1 MNADHSLQPSL
12 SQPDLPLINPTPSG
26 GDEGGLDLTQVLGA
40 IRRKLLLVAGVTTV
54 VASAAVLKALTDTP
68 VYEASFEILTKPVTL
83 ETQIIS
89 AANPNTLSNQEDVVA
104 VSADEAKLKIL
115 TSPRVIDSVVE
126 EIQANYSEDI
136 SSGEIVGGLSVK
148 PTSPDILQVGYQH
161 PDPEIVNIVLTT
173 VAQAYLD
180 FSLEER
186 QSDILRGIAF
196 LDEQLPQLRSRVDS
210 LQVQLESLRQSYNL
224 IDPEVQG
231 QQLTQQVGTFA
242 QEQLNIRVQLEE
254 ARLLYANLQQ
264 ELNQQ
269 GETAASSLLKQE
281 TRYQSLLD
289 QLLAIDTKLA
299 EESILFL
306 DGSPEIQ
313 YLQEQRQ
320 NLLPLLA
327 QEGERVERQVAS
339 NIRELESR
347 DQALGQAIGQLNQR
361 IKELSSVARR
371 YSDIQRELQ
380 IATDNL
386 NQFLSKREALRID
399 VAQRQTPWELLTQPG
414 KPRASAA
421 SVKRNLMLGTV
432 LGLLLGIGAA
442 LVVDR
447 LSSIIYTPKDLK
459 SISKLPLLG
468 IIPFNEYLEKYG
480 PAASVATRLRQ
491 AGYIFDITND
501 EDELQAQASTPFV
514 EAFRSLYASLRLL
527 NPDRPLR
534 SITTSSATPNAG
546 KTTVSIHLGQAAAA
560 MGQRVLLVDAD
571 LRRPSLHKQIGL
583 RNNKGLTDLISSSDL
598 EMEDVIQQVPLDE
611 NLYVVT
617 AGTLPPDPTKV
628 LSSQG
633 MQRFMREVETKF
645 DFVIYDMPPLLGFA
659 DAYLVGAHTNGF
671 LMIVGLGKVKRFVVE
686 QAVEELRVSGIP
698 VLGMVANGAQESS
711 ITTYSYYQYYN
722 QNGQVQ
728 PKNQE
733 AADNRNGL
741 ISSIK
746 DLSIVKS
753 LTKR

>member
-1 MNADHSLQPSL
+1 M
-12 SQPDLPLINPTPSG
+12 
-26 GDEGGLDLTQVLGA
+26 
-40 IRRKLLLVAGVTTV
+40 
-54 VASAAVLKALTDTP
+54 
-68 VYEASFEILTKPVTL
+68 
-83 ETQIIS
+83 
-89 AANPNTLSNQEDVVA
+89 
-104 VSADEAKLKIL
+104 
-115 TSPRVIDSVVE
+115 SPRVIDSVVTEIQDSFSE
-126 EIQANYSEDI
+126 EISYD
-136 SSGEIVGGLSVK
+136 EIVGGLSVK
-148 PTSPDILQVGYQH
+148 PTSPDILQVVYQH
-161 PDPEIVNIVLTT
+161 PDREVVNIVLTT

-196 LDEQLPQLRSRVDS
+196 VDEQLPQLRSRVDS
-210 LQVQLESLRQSYNL
+210 LQAELESLRQAYNL
-224 IDPEVQG
+224 IDPELQG
-231 QQLTQQVGTFA
+231 QQLSQQVSGFT

-254 ARLLYANLQQ
+254 AKLLYANLQQ

-289 QLLAIDTKLA
+289 QLLAIDTQLA

-320 NLLPLLA
+320 NLLPLLQ
-327 QEGERVERQVAS
+327 QEGNRVERQVAG
-339 NIRELESR
+339 NIRELQSR
-347 DQALGQAIGQLNQR
+347 DQALGQAIAQLNER
-361 IKELSSVARR
+361 IKQLSSVARR

-399 VAQRQTPWELLTQPG
+399 AAQRQTPWELLTQPG
-414 KPRASAA
+414 RPKASAA

-442 LVVDR
+442 LIVDR
-447 LSSIIYTPKDLK
+447 LSSIVYTLKDLK
-459 SISKLPLLG
+459 SIGKLPLLG
-468 IIPFNEYLEKYG
+468 VIPFNEYLEKYG

-491 AGYIFDITND
+491 AGYIFDITDN
-501 EDELQAQASTPFV
+501 EDELQTQASTPFV

-534 SITTSSATPNAG
+534 SVTTSSAIPNAG

-560 MGQRVLLVDAD
+560 MGQRVLIVDAD
-571 LRRPSLHKQIGL
+571 LRRPSIHKQIGL
-583 RNNKGLTDLISSSDL
+583 RNNKGLTDLISTAEL
-598 EMEDVIQQVPLDE
+598 EIEDVIQQVPLDE
-611 NLYVVT
+611 NLHVIT

-628 LSSQG
+628 LSSQR
-633 MQRFMREVETKF
+633 MQRFMREAEEKF

-659 DAYLVGAHTNGF
+659 DAYLVGAHTGGF
-671 LMIVGLGKVKRFVVE
+671 LMIVGLGKVKRFVIE
-686 QAVEELRVSGIP
+686 QAIEELKVSGIP
-698 VLGMVANGAQESS
+698 VLGMVANGAQENS

-722 QNGQVQ
+722 QNGQVKTNGHL
-728 PKNQE
+728 PS
-733 AADNRNGL
+733 ADAKGGL
-741 ISSIK
+741 IDSIK
-746 DLSIVKS
+746 DLSIMKS